1 MQQQRVSF
9 SDALGHGMADK
20 RIDVLRQIGA
30 GGSISQAAR
39 AVGVSYKAAW
49 QALDT
54 LTNLAGVPLVERA
67 VGGVGGGGT
76 QLTEAG
82 RQLLAAAEAM
92 DHARRSVLDQ
102 LDGATGP
109 GVAIA
114 RLSVRTSMRNQWPC
128 VVHALEPEGAVVRV
142 HLRGADTA
150 AHDLAVCSRITR
162 ESAELLALQPG
173 LPVLALCKATAVR
186 VAAAPAQ
193 STTHANQWQGRV
205 TRVARGGAEH
215 EVSAQLDCG
224 VQMVGFAPSSE
235 AGLRARSRVVL
246 SIDESAVVLAVT
258 G

>member
-1 MQQQRVSF
+1 MGRQGGVHDARMQQQRVSF

-67 VGGVGGGGT
+67 VGGVGGG
-76 QLTEAG
+76 
-82 RQLLAAAEAM
+82 LAAAEAM
-92 DHARRSVLDQ
+92 DQARRSVLDQ

-128 VVHALEPEGAVVRV
+128 VVHALEPAGAVVRV
-142 HLRGADTA
+142 HLRGVDAA

-186 VAAAPAQ
+186 VASAPAQ
-193 STTHANQWQGRV
+193 PTTHANQWQGSA
-205 TRVARGGAEH
+205 TRVARGGPEH
-215 EVSAQLDCG
+215 EVSAQLDSG
-224 VQMVGFAPSSE
+224 VQMVGFAPSD